1 MHPPKL
7 RDEWIKQPFWRTE
20 AAPPK
25 NQGNH
30 QSELPL
36 PSHDSRKTIMAVE
49 DNVLEL
55 IFQNTHVQEDENAR
69 IFTWLLNN

>member
-20 AAPPK
+20 AAPPN

-36 PSHDSRKTIMAVE
+36 PSHDSRKTFTAVE
-49 DNVLEL
+49 YKVFGINFPEYGC
-55 IFQNTHVQEDENAR
+55 AR
-69 IFTWLLNN
+69 RGEC